1 MKLFILYTAR
11 IGHLAMNTELF
22 LRRVSAGLLDGALVR
37 LTDHETGS
45 FLANLQLYEMIKRK
59 HPVFE
64 MTQDTYLSLLKEGH
78 EDGGVLHSGSNEFA
92 EFNTIS
98 PQLTFL
104 PDEHAEGIKILEE
117 LGIHDKQYVC
127 IHNRTSDYLEQ
138 AFPLSNYRYHDY
150 RDCSI
155 ANYMLAAEWLTTQG
169 IYVVRMGQVASDPM
183 FTDNPMI
190 MDYTNDRRTDFG
202 DIYLPAHCDFF
213 LGNTAGIWLIATIFG
228 RNNATA
234 NNVPFEMTP
243 LLQGDLF
250 IYKNIDIAFTQQLD
264 IDIHAF
270 EAHDIPVTENSPEQ
284 ILHLAMEMVYRSAKV
299 YDEKPHVA
307 ALRSKFRSLWT
318 PKMRCYGTVAEIG
331 DQFIVEKQSLLGV
344 DAPT

>member
-1 MKLFILYTAR
+1 MKLFIIYTAR

-22 LRRVSAGLLDGALVR
+22 LRRVNAGVISGALVR
-37 LTDHETGS
+37 IVDHESGE
-45 FLANLQLYEMIKRK
+45 FVANKQLYEMIKRR
-59 HPVFE
+59 HQVFE
-64 MTQDTYLSLLKEGH
+64 MTTMTFLKLIESGH
-78 EDGGVLHSGSNEFA
+78 ENCNILYSGSNEFL
-92 EFNTIS
+92 EFNS
-98 PQLTFL
+98 MPPQLSFL
-104 PDEHAEGIKILEE
+104 PEEQEAGRKILKQI
-117 LGIHDKQYVC
+117 GIGDQPYVC
-127 IHNRTSDYLEQ
+127 LHNRTSDYL
-138 AFPLSNYRYHDY
+138 AATFPSYSFQHHHY

-155 ANYMLAAEWLTTQG
+155 ANYMMAAEWITTQG
-169 IYVVRMGQVASDPM
+169 IFVVRMGQISSDPM
-183 FTDNPMI
+183 VTENPMI
-190 MDYTNDRRTDFG
+190 IDYTNDRRTDFG

-234 NNVPFEMTP
+234 NNVPFDMTP

-250 IYKNIDIAFTQQLD
+250 IYKNIDMPFTQQLD

-284 ILHLAMEMVYRSAKV
+284 ILHLAMEMVYRSTKV

-331 DQFIVEKQSLLGV
+331 DQFIVEKQSLL
-344 DAPT
+344 

>member
-1 MKLFILYTAR
+1 MKLFILYSSR

-22 LRRVSAGLLDGALVR
+22 LRRVSAGAINGALIR
-37 LTDHETGS
+37 LTDHVTGS
-45 FLANLQLYEMIKRK
+45 VVANSQLYEMIRRK

-64 MTQDTYLSLLKEGH
+64 MTQDTYKKLLNEGH
-78 EDGGVLHSGSNEFA
+78 EDGGVLHSGSNEFF
-92 EFNTIS
+92 EFNKIKS
-98 PQLTFL
+98 QLEFL
-104 PDEHAEGIKILEE
+104 PDEQVAGKKILAQ
-117 LGIHDKQYVC
+117 LGIYDKPFVC
-127 IHNRTSDYLEQ
+127 IHNRTSEYLEKL
-138 AFPLSNYRYHDY
+138 APSYNFRYHDY

-155 ANYMLAAEWLTTQG
+155 ENYMLAAEWLTTQG
-169 IYVVRMGQVASDPM
+169 IYVIRMGQVASDPM
-183 FTDNPMI
+183 ITDNPMI
-190 MDYTNDRRTDFG
+190 IDYTNDRRTDFG
-202 DIYLPAHCDFF
+202 DIYLPAHCKFF

-234 NNVPFEMTP
+234 NNVPFDMTP

-250 IYKNIDIAFTQQLD
+250 IYKNIDIPFAQQLD

-270 EAHDIPVTENSPEQ
+270 EAHDIPVKENSPEQ
-284 ILHLAMEMVYRSAKV
+284 ILHLAMEMVYRLAKV

-331 DQFIVEKQSLLGV
+331 DQFIVERQSLR
-344 DAPT
+344 

>member
-1 MKLFILYTAR
+1 
-11 IGHLAMNTELF
+11 MNTELF
-22 LRRVSAGLLDGALVR
+22 LRRVSAGLVSGALIR
-37 LTDHETGS
+37 LTDHESGS
-45 FLANLQLYEMIKRK
+45 FVANWQLYEMIKRK
-59 HPVFE
+59 YPVFE
-64 MTQDTYLSLLKEGH
+64 MTLSTYRKLLNDGH
-78 EDGGVLHSGSNEFA
+78 ENEGILHSGSNEFS
-92 EFNTIS
+92 EFNKIA
-98 PQLTFL
+98 PQLEFL
-104 PDEHAEGIKILEE
+104 EDEHIVGKKLLQE
-117 LGIHDKQYVC
+117 LGIGGKPYVC
-127 IHNRTSDYLEQ
+127 IHNRTSDYLTA
-138 AFPLSNYRYHDY
+138 AFPAYSFSHHKY

-155 ANYMLAAEWLTTQG
+155 HNYMLAAEWLTTQG
-169 IYVVRMGQVASDPM
+169 IHVVRMGQVASDPM
-183 FTDNPMI
+183 VTDNPMI
-190 MDYTNDRRTDFG
+190 IDYTNGRRTDFG

-234 NNVPFEMTP
+234 NNVPFDMTP

-264 IDIHAF
+264 IDINTF

-331 DQFIVEKQSLLGV
+331 DQFIVEKQSLL
-344 DAPT
+344 

>member
-1 MKLFILYTAR
+1 MKLFIIYTAR

-22 LRRVSAGLLDGALVR
+22 LRRVNAGMLSGALVR
-37 LTDHETGS
+37 LVDHESGE
-45 FLANLQLYEMIKRK
+45 FVANQQLYEMIKRK
-59 HPVFE
+59 YQVFE
-64 MTQDTYLSLLKEGH
+64 MTVATFSKLLESGH
-78 EDGGVLHSGSNEFA
+78 ENAGILFSGSNEFL
-92 EFNTIS
+92 EFNTMP
-98 PQLTFL
+98 PQLSFL
-104 PDEHAEGIKILEE
+104 PEEHERGRKILEK
-117 LGIHDKQYVC
+117 LGIRDKPYVC
-127 IHNRTSDYLEQ
+127 IHNRTSDYL
-138 AFPLSNYRYHDY
+138 AGTFPLSNFQHHNY

-155 ANYMLAAEWLTTQG
+155 NNYMLAAEWLTTQG
-169 IYVVRMGQVASDPM
+169 IYVVRMGQLASDPM
-183 FTDNPMI
+183 VTDNPMI
-190 MDYTNDRRTDFG
+190 IDYTNNRRTDFG

-234 NNVPFEMTP
+234 NNVPFDMTP

-270 EAHDIPVTENSPEQ
+270 EARDIPVTENSPEQ

-299 YDEKPHVA
+299 YAEKPHVA

-344 DAPT
+344 NAPT